1 MTDQQADER
10 LVKVAAWYVIER
22 GMPVCVALQILQA
35 ELKDK
40 RLFWESSQQL
50 IKLIKDGIYTYWNDI
65 LWRTC
70 GALVFTP

>member
-10 LVKVAAWYVIER
+10 LVKVAAWYVMER

-40 RLFWESSQQL
+40 RLFWESSQEL
-50 IKLIKDGIYTYWNDI
+50 IKIIQHGIYQI
-65 LWRTC
+65 
-70 GALVFTP
+70 

>member
-50 IKLIKDGIYTYWNDI
+50 IKLIKDGICTI
-65 LWRTC
+65 
-70 GALVFTP
+70 

>member
-40 RLFWESSQQL
+40 REFWESSKQL
-50 IKLIKDGIYTYWNDI
+50 IKLIQDGVCTY
-65 LWRTC
+65 
-70 GALVFTP
+70 

>member
-1 MTDQQADER
+1 MTDKEADIR
-10 LVKVAAWYVIER
+10 LVNGAAWYVIER

-50 IKLIKDGIYTYWNDI
+50 IKLIQDGVSI
-65 LWRTC
+65 
-70 GALVFTP
+70 

>member
-40 RLFWESSQQL
+40 REFWESSKQL
-50 IKLIKDGIYTYWNDI
+50 IKLIQDGVCI
-65 LWRTC
+65 
-70 GALVFTP
+70 

>member
-1 MTDQQADER
+1 MTEQEADKR
-10 LVKVAAWYVIER
+10 LVKVTAWYVIER

-50 IKLIKDGIYTYWNDI
+50 IKLIQDGVSI
-65 LWRTC
+65 
-70 GALVFTP
+70 

>member
-40 RLFWESSQQL
+40 RVFWESSKQL
-50 IKLIKDGIYTYWNDI
+50 IKLIQDGVCI
-65 LWRTC
+65 
-70 GALVFTP
+70 

>member
-1 MTDQQADER
+1 MTDQEADER

-40 RLFWESSQQL
+40 KLFWESSQTL
-50 IKLIKDGIYTYWNDI
+50 IKLIKDGIYTI
-65 LWRTC
+65 
-70 GALVFTP
+70 

>member
-1 MTDQQADER
+1 MTEKEADQR

-40 RLFWESSQQL
+40 RLFWESSKQL
-50 IKLIKDGIYTYWNDI
+50 IKLIQDGICTN
-65 LWRTC
+65 
-70 GALVFTP
+70 